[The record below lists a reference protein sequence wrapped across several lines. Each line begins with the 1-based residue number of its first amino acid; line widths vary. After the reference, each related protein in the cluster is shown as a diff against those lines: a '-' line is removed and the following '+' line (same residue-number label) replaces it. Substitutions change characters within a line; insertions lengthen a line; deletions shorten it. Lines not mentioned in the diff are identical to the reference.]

1 MKDARRRDMSSKQSI
16 QTETQEVLSQYQET
30 FFSCAGKQALSQVA
44 QGSGRVSIPRDRQKP
59 PGHGCGQLAL
69 SGPS

>member
-1 MKDARRRDMSSKQSI
+1 MSSKQSI
-16 QTETQEVLSQYQET
+16 QTETWEVLSQHQET
-30 FFSCAGKQALSQVA
+30 FSCEGNQALSQVA
-44 QGSGRVSIPRDRQKP
+44 QGGGRVSTPGNRQKP